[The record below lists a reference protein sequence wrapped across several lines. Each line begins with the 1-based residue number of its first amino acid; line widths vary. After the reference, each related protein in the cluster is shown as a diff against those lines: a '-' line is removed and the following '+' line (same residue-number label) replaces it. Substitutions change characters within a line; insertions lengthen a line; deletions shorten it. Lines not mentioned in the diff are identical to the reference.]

1 MTHWM
6 MVFMVG
12 LLTLTIVPPRHTE
25 MNALSTQTTE
35 AQAQAVATVSYI
47 NQINDTLYTHPQ
59 NDGVVDIAKPAFPL
73 GPVNNLRTQGKTWV
87 YQPDYPGL
95 MNALIN
101 ASLSSS
107 LVGRVYNRQ
116 LFDHAGLSTGL
127 MAPTSIPDGSIVYI
141 N

>member
-12 LLTLTIVPPRHTE
+12 LLTLTLVPPRHVE

-35 AQAQAVATVSYI
+35 VQAQAVATVSYI

-59 NDGVVDIAKPAFPL
+59 NDGVVDIAKPVFPL

-127 MAPTSIPDGSIVYI
+127 MAPTSIPDGSIIYI